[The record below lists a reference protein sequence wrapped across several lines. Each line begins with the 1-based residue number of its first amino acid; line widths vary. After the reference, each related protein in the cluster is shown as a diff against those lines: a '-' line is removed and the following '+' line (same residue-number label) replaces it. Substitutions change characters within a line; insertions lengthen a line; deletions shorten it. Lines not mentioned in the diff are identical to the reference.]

1 MLTNDTSERSTMIA
15 LRSSATCVAVLLA
28 VGCAKD
34 ATFEEPLPELASI
47 HWVNAVPDTGQ
58 QDMRIVDITANAG
71 LFDANYRGS
80 NMFYQAI
87 QSGTRTYRIFNSS
100 TDPVIAQQILLEG
113 TLNLAPDQGYTLIH
127 AGFARAASTPAHA
140 ALLLLD
146 NPPVPAA
153 GQLAVRAVNA
163 GAGLGNVDVFIV
175 RKPVNAATVDSLP
188 DARAATNVAFGQA
201 SAYVPAAVDDTAAAA
216 GQAMRVVFTATGTKT
231 VLAAITA
238 PAGQFGTTNPP
249 TEPIAGSRIA
259 GSVLTAILV
268 PRPVA
273 GSAAPANAADSLI
286 STVYLVDRR
295 PPRGNVP

>member
-1 MLTNDTSERSTMIA
+1 MPTNDTSERSTMIA
-15 LRSSATCVAVLLA
+15 LRSSAACAAFLLA

-34 ATFEEPLPELASI
+34 ATFEEPLPEYAAI

-58 QDMRIVDITANAG
+58 QDMRIVDITENAG
-71 LFDANYRGS
+71 LFDVNYRGA

-87 QSGTRTYRIFNSS
+87 RSGTRTFRIFNSS
-100 TDPVIAQQILLEG
+100 TNPVIAQQVLLEG
-113 TLNLAPDQGYTLIH
+113 TLDLAAGQGYTLIH
-127 AGFARAASTPAHA
+127 SGFARSGSSPAHA

-146 NPPVPAA
+146 DPPVPAA
-153 GQLAVRAVNA
+153 GEVAVRAVHA
-163 GAGLGNVDVFIV
+163 GAGLGNVDVYIV

-188 DARAATNVAFGQA
+188 DAPAATNIAFSGA
-201 SAYVPAAVDDTAAAA
+201 SGYLAAAVDDTAAALA
-216 GQAMRVVFTATGTKT
+216 QAMRVVFTATGTKT
-231 VLAAITA
+231 VLASITA
-238 PAGQFGTTNPP
+238 PAGQFGNST

-268 PRPVA
+268 PGPVA

-295 PPRGNVP
+295 PPRGNAP

>member
-1 MLTNDTSERSTMIA
+1 MIA
-15 LRSSATCVAVLLA
+15 LRSSAACAALLLA

-34 ATFEEPLPELASI
+34 ATFQEPLPDYAAI

-58 QDMRIVDITANAG
+58 QDMRIVDITENAG

-87 QSGTRTYRIFNSS
+87 RSGTRTFRIFNSS
-100 TDPVIAQQILLEG
+100 TNPVIAQQILLEG
-113 TLNLAPDQGYTLIH
+113 TLDLVAGQGYTLIH
-127 AGFARAASTPAHA
+127 SGFARSGSTPTHA

-146 NPPVPAA
+146 APPVPAA
-153 GQLAVRAVNA
+153 GQVAVRAVHA

-175 RKPVNAATVDSLP
+175 RKAVNAATVDSLP
-188 DARAATNVAFGQA
+188 DARAATNIAFSGA
-201 SAYVPAAVDDTAAAA
+201 SVYIAAAVDDTAAALA
-216 GQAMRVVFTATGTKT
+216 QAMRVVFTATGTKT
-231 VLAAITA
+231 VLASITA
-238 PAGQFGTTNPP
+238 PAGQFGNST

-259 GSVLTAILV
+259 GSVLTAVLV

-273 GSAAPANAADSLI
+273 GSAAPTAAADSLV

-295 PPRGNVP
+295 PPRGNAP

>member
-1 MLTNDTSERSTMIA
+1 MPTNDTSERSTMIA
-15 LRSSATCVAVLLA
+15 LRSSAACVALLLV

-34 ATFEEPLPELASI
+34 STFQEPLPEYAAI

-58 QDMRIVDITANAG
+58 QDMRIIDIPENAG

-80 NMFYQAI
+80 NMFYQAVR
-87 QSGTRTYRIFNSS
+87 SGTRTFRIFNSS
-100 TDPVIAQQILLEG
+100 TNPVIAQQVLLEG
-113 TLNLAPDQGYTLIH
+113 TLDLVADQGYTLIH
-127 AGFARAASTPAHA
+127 SGFARSGSTPTHG

-153 GQLAVRAVNA
+153 GQVAVRAVHA

-188 DARAATNVAFGQA
+188 DSPTASNIAFSAASTYIA
-201 SAYVPAAVDDTAAAA
+201 AAVDDTAAALA
-216 GQAMRVVFTATGTKT
+216 QAMRVVFTATGTKT
-231 VLAAITA
+231 VLASIAV
-238 PAGQFGTTNPP
+238 PAGQFGNAT

-259 GSVLTAILV
+259 GSVLTAVLV

-273 GSAAPANAADSLI
+273 GSAAPANAADSLV

-295 PPRGNVP
+295 PPRGNAP

>member
-1 MLTNDTSERSTMIA
+1 MPTNDTSERSTMIA
-15 LRSSATCVAVLLA
+15 LRSSAACVALLLA

-34 ATFEEPLPELASI
+34 ATFEEPLPEYAAI

-58 QDMRIVDITANAG
+58 QDMRIVDITENAG

-80 NMFYQAI
+80 NMFYQPI
-87 QSGTRTYRIFNSS
+87 RPGTRTFRIFNSS
-100 TDPVIAQQILLEG
+100 TNPVIAQQVLLEG
-113 TLNLAPDQGYTLIH
+113 TLDLTADQGYTLIH
-127 AGFARAASTPAHA
+127 SGFARSGSTPAHA

-153 GQLAVRAVNA
+153 GQVAVRAVHA

-175 RKPVNAATVDSLP
+175 RKPVNATTVDSLP
-188 DARAATNVAFGQA
+188 DSPAATNIAFSGT
-201 SAYVPAAVDDTAAAA
+201 SAYIAVAVDDTAAAL

-231 VLAAITA
+231 VLASITA
-238 PAGQFGTTNPP
+238 PAGQFGNAT

-259 GSVLTAILV
+259 GSVLTAVLV

-273 GSAAPANAADSLI
+273 GSAAPANAADSLV

-295 PPRGNVP
+295 PPRGNAP

>member
-1 MLTNDTSERSTMIA
+1 MIA
-15 LRSSATCVAVLLA
+15 LRSSAACAALLLA
-28 VGCAKD
+28 VVGCAKD
-34 ATFEEPLPELASI
+34 ATFQEPLPDYAAI

-58 QDMRIVDITANAG
+58 QDMRIVDITENAG

-87 QSGTRTYRIFNSS
+87 RSGTRTFRIFNSS
-100 TDPVIAQQILLEG
+100 TNPVIAQQILLEG
-113 TLNLAPDQGYTLIH
+113 TLDLVAGQGYTLIH
-127 AGFARAASTPAHA
+127 SGFARSGSTPTHA

-146 NPPVPAA
+146 APPVPAA
-153 GQLAVRAVNA
+153 GQVAVRAVHA

-188 DARAATNVAFGQA
+188 DARAATNIAFSGA
-201 SAYVPAAVDDTAAAA
+201 SVYIAAAVDDTAAALA
-216 GQAMRVVFTATGTKT
+216 QAMRVVFTATGTKT
-231 VLAAITA
+231 VLASITA
-238 PAGQFGTTNPP
+238 PAGQFGNST

-259 GSVLTAILV
+259 GSVLTAVLM

-273 GSAAPANAADSLI
+273 GSAAPANAADSLV

-295 PPRGNVP
+295 PPRGNAP

>member
-1 MLTNDTSERSTMIA
+1 MIA
-15 LRSSATCVAVLLA
+15 LRSSATCAALLLA
-28 VGCAKD
+28 LGCAKE
-34 ATFEEPLPELASI
+34 ATFEEPLPEYASI

-58 QDMRIVDITANAG
+58 QDMRIIDIPENAG

-87 QSGTRTYRIFNSS
+87 RSGTRTYRIFNSS
-100 TDPVIAQQILLEG
+100 ADPVIAQQILLEG
-113 TLNLAPDQGYTLIH
+113 TLDLSPDQGYTVIH
-127 AGFARAASTPAHA
+127 SGFARGGSTPSHA

-175 RKPVNAATVDSLP
+175 RKAVNPATVDSLP
-188 DARAATNVAFGQA
+188 DAPAATNIAFGQ
-201 SAYVPAAVDDTAAAA
+201 SSTYIPAAVDDTAAAL

-231 VLAAITA
+231 VLASVTA
-238 PAGQFGTTNPP
+238 PAGQFATTQPP
-249 TEPIAGSRIA
+249 AEPIAGARIA
-259 GSVLTAILV
+259 GSVLSAILV

-273 GSAAPANAADSLI
+273 GSSAQINAADSLI

-295 PPRGNVP
+295 PPRGNAP